1 MNIAS
6 FAIFS
11 VFLSGML
18 RVIRQYSWEE
28 NVFFGFD
35 MIEGIKQNVRQ
46 ILPLFVL
53 VGIINSFIVYACNYI
68 MLATDGRFTILLTMA
83 VCAVIIIGLPT
94 LAYTL
99 VCVSLYNNSLI
110 GHIKLGAVMAF
121 KTPFKTFG
129 MLVLFFLP
137 FALTVVPNIICHIIG
152 RLIGSL
158 CLPILLLAW
167 YLFAL
172 DHLDEYVN
180 KTKFPELVGRGTFS
194 NNDN

>member
-35 MIEGIKQNVRQ
+35 MIEGIKQNVGQ
-46 ILPLFVL
+46 ILTLFVL

-68 MLATDGRFTILLTMA
+68 MIATDGTFTILLTMA

-94 LAYTL
+94 L
-99 VCVSLYNNSLI
+99 
-110 GHIKLGAVMAF
+110 HIRWFVF
-121 KTPFKTFG
+121 RC
-129 MLVLFFLP
+129 
-137 FALTVVPNIICHIIG
+137 III
-152 RLIGSL
+152 
-158 CLPILLLAW
+158 
-167 YLFAL
+167 
-172 DHLDEYVN
+172 V
-180 KTKFPELVGRGTFS
+180 
-194 NNDN
+194 